1 MPAQEHLITSVQNNG
16 MYKTQPYT
24 KYNWFTTIDQQSYTS
39 EMSLQ
44 RVELSILGS
53 RDASVAIHCILRS
66 RVKDISIFEE
76 IISRITYI
84 PELCQIFIE
93 IANII

>member
-1 MPAQEHLITSVQNNG
+1 MPAQEHLITSVQNDG
-16 MYKTQPYT
+16 MYKNQPYT
-24 KYNWFTTIDQQSYTS
+24 KYNWFTTIDHKSYTS

-44 RVELSILGS
+44 RVEISSLGS
-53 RDASVAIHCILRS
+53 RDASVAILCILHS
-66 RVKDISIFEE
+66 RVKDISVFEE

-84 PELCQIFIE
+84 PELCQIFIK